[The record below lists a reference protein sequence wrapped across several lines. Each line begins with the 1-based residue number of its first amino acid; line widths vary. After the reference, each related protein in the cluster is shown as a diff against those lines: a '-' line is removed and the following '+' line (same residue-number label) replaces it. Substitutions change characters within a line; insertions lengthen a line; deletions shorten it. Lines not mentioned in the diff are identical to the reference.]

1 MEDLEQG
8 DVAETVSKFF
18 EESRQ
23 LPPVK
28 KSNLSLQDVDDA
40 LEELSGKTRE
50 EDQTI
55 TLRAIAKK
63 WVVPDLCVCL
73 KFVWVF
79 FVLSGEGYR
88 WFELKFASLLVL
100 VQVCEG

>member
-8 DVAETVSKFF
+8 DVAETVRKFF
-18 EESRQ
+18 EESQQ

-28 KSNLSLQDVDDA
+28 KSILSLQDVDEA

-50 EDQTI
+50 EDQTL

-63 WVVPDLCVCL
+63 
-73 KFVWVF
+73 
-79 FVLSGEGYR
+79 
-88 WFELKFASLLVL
+88 
-100 VQVCEG
+100 